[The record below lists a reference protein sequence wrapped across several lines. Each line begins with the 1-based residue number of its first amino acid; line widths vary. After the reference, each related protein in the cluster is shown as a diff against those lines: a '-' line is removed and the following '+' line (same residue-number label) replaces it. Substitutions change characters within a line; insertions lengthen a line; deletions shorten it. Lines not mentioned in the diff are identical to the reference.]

1 MPAESATALPA
12 AATPP
17 PTTTPAT
24 AQPAAAPAAQQ
35 PQQQATEAK
44 HTSDIDAIL
53 NRGEKKQPTKTDA
66 DGKVLE
72 WKTAPKQFREAHER
86 LQTESG
92 ARIKVLEDE
101 IKGIKSKSVESPA
114 DAGNIAALKKE
125 IEDIRKERTDLQKD
139 RDEARRALA
148 EADYSKHPDFKRDY
162 DDKWHSEYESSVN
175 QALRFQIIVKGA
187 EGEADKAR
195 AATQQDFDYIRALPV
210 EARRQAAKELF
221 GENGSDVV
229 DSIKELDRI
238 RRSRKEALTRHAQDH
253 EKTLA
258 EKARTKEGR
267 STQLEQRKSQVMQA
281 IQAELPELFDAKHY
295 ESDPDAKAALE
306 GGYEKARAGLKAIA
320 EYGDESDVGKHAQ
333 KLASFEAL
341 IASAPLLTLLNT
353 RLTEKNKAL
362 EDELSKYRKTDPGAP
377 AGGGQPAAKNEDDI
391 GDVSTE
397 SEKFNK
403 FVRR

>member
-1 MPAESATALPA
+1 MAETLTA
-12 AATPP
+12 PP
-17 PTTTPAT
+17 PT
-24 AQPAAAPAAQQ
+24 AAPAAPAATPAPAQ
-35 PQQQATEAK
+35 PTAAPVAQPTQQQVTESK

-53 NRGEKKQPTKTDA
+53 NRGEKKAVAPKTDGEA
-66 DGKVLE
+66 KTLE

-92 ARIKVLEDE
+92 TTIKTLQEQ
-101 IKGIKSKSVESPA
+101 IKKIEAKQVEAPA

-125 IEDIRKERTDLQKD
+125 IEDIRKER
-139 RDEARRALA
+139 DETRRALA
-148 EADYSKHPDFKRDY
+148 EADFSKDPNFKRDY

-187 EGEADKAR
+187 EGEAATAR

-238 RRSRKEALTRHAQDH
+238 RRARKEALTRHAQDH
-253 EKTLA
+253 EKTQA
-258 EKARTKEGR
+258 EKARAKEGR

-362 EDELSKYRKTDPGAP
+362 EEELSKYRKTDPGTP
-377 AGGGQPAAKNEDDI
+377 PGGGQPAAKTGDDEV
-391 GDVSTE
+391 GTVE
-397 SEKFNK
+397 QEAAKFN
-403 FVRR
+403 RLRA